1 MPVTGPTDVAM
12 TLDVI
17 GETPAS
23 SSSSPVD
30 NLIKCAHCHDL
41 LSLATPASIAMGG
54 SIGEVLSRGASNALP
69 EVEVSENPTVG
80 SGHASHRTDNETT
93 GLCPRCAQ
101 ASNNSDHVGIL
112 AQVVTHESENMEVTS
127 SDPSAGPHNELN
139 ISQDPAVTR
148 PTQPVAIEH
157 IIESQITSQTYSS
170 PYPLFM
176 PPSEFP
182 PGFISSI
189 PSTSTAYTNIV
200 TPPESL
206 SPDFH
211 PQPEGGS
218 SAESSKR
225 VHGDLLDSQGQSRAG
240 SSKIPTRNDYTES
253 IPNPLLDIGR
263 CPRSSGGRGTLYPGS
278 IFRGKQTSGRSSY
291 EVEVRILDVDF
302 ASSTLSGYLSI
313 SHLTDTHPKLTTFF
327 SGEIIGPTYGF
338 LTGTKYYAQATEQ
351 DDLRHWSRFDRFHQV
366 RGQLRRQGLT
376 MNEMERVKPGGDL
389 RERGY
394 VFMRWKERFLVP
406 DHKVRDISGASFA
419 GFYYLQLELEDV
431 RPPIPSAQRKS
442 ETVYMSGRPGPRSG
456 PSFPRR
462 ESDSILGTPAS
473 TPPLPPTSPIRRAIR
488 PEGMT
493 GSILPTPPP
502 GVAMRSS
509 AARTDAG
516 RNVEK
521 DSDLG
526 IPVLKVTK
534 LIS

>member
-17 GETPAS
+17 GEPPAS
-23 SSSSPVD
+23 SSPSPVD
-30 NLIKCAHCHDL
+30 NLIKCAHCHD
-41 LSLATPASIAMGG
+41 SLNLPIAPIAMGG
-54 SIGEVLSRGASNALP
+54 SIGEVLSRGASGVVP
-69 EVEVSENPTVG
+69 EVEVLDNMAVSP
-80 SGHASHRTDNETT
+80 GHASHRADNPAT
-93 GLCPRCAQ
+93 GLCSRCAQ
-101 ASNNSDHVGIL
+101 ASNDGDHVGSQAGTL
-112 AQVVTHESENMEVTS
+112 GQPSQQTEV
-127 SDPSAGPHNELN
+127 PAGNATARPGDGRNF
-139 ISQDPAVTR
+139 SQDPSSTR
-148 PTQPVAIEH
+148 PSQPVAIDRLVDA
-157 IIESQITSQTYSS
+157 QTTSPTFSS
-170 PYPLFM
+170 PYPLFI
-176 PPSEFP
+176 PPSDFP

-189 PSTSTAYTNIV
+189 PSTSTAYTNIL
-200 TPPESL
+200 TPPTTL
-206 SPDFH
+206 SPDLH
-211 PQPEGGS
+211 SQPEGGS
-218 SAESSKR
+218 SPESSKR
-225 VHGDLLDSQGQSRAG
+225 AHGEPLDGQGQSRAG

-366 RGQLRRQGLT
+366 RGQLRRPGLT

-431 RPPIPSAQRKS
+431 RPPTPSAQRQS
-442 ETVYMSGRPGPRSG
+442 ETVYMSGRPGPRSA

-462 ESDSILGTPAS
+462 ESGSILGTPAS
-473 TPPLPPTSPIRRAIR
+473 TPPLPPTSPIRRTTR
-488 PEGMT
+488 PEGM
-493 GSILPTPPP
+493 GSSILPTPPP
-502 GVAMRSS
+502 GVAMFL
-509 AARTDAG
+509 AARTEAS
-516 RNVEK
+516 RAAEK
-521 DSDLG
+521 EFDSLG
-526 IPVLKVTK
+526 IPVLKVGCHVV
-534 LIS
+534 

>member
-17 GETPAS
+17 GDPPAS
-23 SSSSPVD
+23 SSPSPVD
-30 NLIKCAHCHDL
+30 TLIKCAHCHDL
-41 LSLATPASIAMGG
+41 LSLSPVSIAMGG
-54 SIGEVLSRGASNALP
+54 SIGEVLSRGASNVLP
-69 EVEVSENPTVG
+69 EVEASENVTVR
-80 SGHASHRTDNETT
+80 SGHASYRADNEAT
-93 GLCPRCAQ
+93 GLCSRCAQ
-101 ASNNSDHVGIL
+101 ASNNGDHVGSP
-112 AQVVTHESENMEVTS
+112 AGAMTHESLDMEVTS
-127 SDPSAGPHNELN
+127 SEPSAGPHDERS
-139 ISQDPAVTR
+139 ISQDHTVNR
-148 PTQPVAIEH
+148 QSQPVAIDH
-157 IIESQITSQTYSS
+157 IVESQITSPTYSS

-176 PPSEFP
+176 PPSELP
-182 PGFISSI
+182 SGFISSI
-189 PSTSTAYTNIV
+189 PSTSTAYTKIL
-200 TPPESL
+200 TPPETL
-206 SPDFH
+206 SPDLH
-211 PQPEGGS
+211 TQPEGGS

-225 VHGDLLDSQGQSRAG
+225 AYGELLDSQGQPRTG

-366 RGQLRRQGLT
+366 RGQLRRPGLT

-431 RPPIPSAQRKS
+431 RPPTPPTQRKS

-462 ESDSILGTPAS
+462 ESGSILGSPAS
-473 TPPLPPTSPIRRAIR
+473 TPPLPPTSPIRRAVR
-488 PEGMT
+488 PEGMSS
-493 GSILPTPPP
+493 SILPTPPP
-502 GVAMRSS
+502 GFAMRSS
-509 AARTDAG
+509 AARADAS
-516 RNVEK
+516 RYTEK
-521 DSDLG
+521 ESDLG
-526 IPVLKVTK
+526 IPVLKVN
-534 LIS
+534 